1 MEEIIEHDNATETA
15 TKQIRSPVAANNIC
29 QLFQLIHIISK
40 IYVRLLPAG
49 TGTVT
54 TELLRLCS
62 PGVGDEEGPVVR
74 DELLLE
80 LERACC
86 VKVLGV
92 VRNDRLRDRLSN
104 GVHLRSVSTT
114 LHAKTNVNGGEGLLA
129 SDKDGFIDLEA
140 QKLGLEQ
147 GNGGAVDVN
156 ETATLLRVRNRSCGL
171 ICDTIQLVN
180 ATTLNC
186 H

>member
-80 LERACC
+80 LERARR

-92 VRNDRLRDRLSN
+92 VRNDRLRDRLTD
-104 GVHLRSVSTT
+104 GVDLRRVSTT
-114 LHAKTNVNGGEGLLA
+114 LHAETDVNRREGLLA
-129 SDKDGFIDLEA
+129 GDEDGLVDLEA
-140 QKLGLEQ
+140 QDLGLEE
-147 GNGGAVDVN
+147 GDGRAVDVD
-156 ETATLLRVRNRSCGL
+156 EAAALLSVRNSSCGL
-171 ICDTIQLVN
+171 
-180 ATTLNC
+180 
-186 H
+186 

>member
-29 QLFQLIHIISK
+29 QLFQLIHIIST

-62 PGVGDEEGPVVR
+62 PGVGNEEGPVVR
-74 DELLLE
+74 DELLFE
-80 LERACC
+80 LERARR

-92 VRNDRLRDRLSN
+92 VRNDRLRDRLTD
-104 GVHLRSVSTT
+104 GVDLRRVSTT
-114 LHAKTNVNGGEGLLA
+114 LHAETDVNRREGLLA
-129 SDKDGFIDLEA
+129 CDEYGLVDLIA
-140 QKLGLEQ
+140 QDLGLEE
-147 GNGGAVDVN
+147 GDGRAVDVD
-156 ETATLLRVRNRSCGL
+156 EAAALLSVRNSSCGL
-171 ICDTIQLVN
+171 
-180 ATTLNC
+180 
-186 H
+186 

>member
-29 QLFQLIHIISK
+29 QLFQLTHIISK

-80 LERACC
+80 LERARR

-92 VRNDRLRDRLSN
+92 VRNDRLRDRLTD
-104 GVHLRSVSTT
+104 GVDLRRVSTT
-114 LHAKTNVNGGEGLLA
+114 LHAETDVNRRKGLLA
-129 SDKDGFIDLEA
+129 GDEDGLVDLEA
-140 QKLGLEQ
+140 QDLGLEE
-147 GNGGAVDVN
+147 GDGRAVDVD
-156 ETATLLRVRNRSCGL
+156 EAAALLSVRNSSCGL
-171 ICDTIQLVN
+171 
-180 ATTLNC
+180 
-186 H
+186 